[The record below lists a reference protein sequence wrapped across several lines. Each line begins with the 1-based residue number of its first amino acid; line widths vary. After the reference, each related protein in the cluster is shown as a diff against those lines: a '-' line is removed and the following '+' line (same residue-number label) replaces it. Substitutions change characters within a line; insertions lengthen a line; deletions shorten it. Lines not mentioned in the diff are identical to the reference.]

1 MKGTPHGI
9 LIVDDS
15 RTNQVLLSGS
25 LDAQGFDLTIA
36 ASGPEALQVL
46 EEGRIDLVLLDA
58 NMPGLSGYDVLREI
72 RKTHPAGTLPVII
85 VSASAHRDDVI
96 RALSLGANDFVS
108 WPVDPG
114 ILQARVRT
122 QLARKET
129 EDRLGES
136 EQRYALA
143 MWAMRDGLWDW
154 NLSTGAVYYSP
165 RWREMFGTGDVQDGS
180 PADWFNRVHPDDLLT
195 LKQDIDAHLEGGSAY
210 FECECRTKTG
220 DQYLWILF
228 RGIAVRDA
236 SGKAVRFA
244 GSATDITSG
253 KMPDSL
259 TKLPGRAFFVDR
271 LNRCLSYAK
280 RQPDFAFAVLF
291 IDLDGFKNV
300 NDSLGHV
307 AGDQLLAEMAR
318 RLDNSVRFSDAV
330 GRLESHRANAGS
342 HTVARFGGDEFTI
355 LLPHLR
361 DISDS
366 VQVAERIRAA
376 VRQPYEIDGHELYV
390 DASIGIAG
398 GSIDYASA
406 EDILRDADT
415 ALYRAKALGKGRY
428 EIFDAKMR
436 ERALSRIATESA
448 LRAAVGNGQLRVY
461 YQPIVRLDTGALA
474 GFEALIR
481 WLHPERGLLLPAE
494 FVPLAEESP
503 LIVSLGRWVLGEV
516 CRQVAAWRDARL
528 SLNGLRVAVNLSSRE
543 FRQADLTEFVAQTL
557 ESHRLNGE
565 LLELEITESTA
576 MDGAD
581 TVVERLSALRN
592 LGISLS
598 LDDFGTGYSSL
609 AYLHRYPIDR
619 LKVDRSF
626 VATLSESN
634 ERRSIVRAIV
644 TLASHIGVD
653 VVAEGVS
660 TQDHREILR
669 SMGCLLGQGHL
680 FSWPLGSELATR
692 LVEARTRAEEAGS
705 LPVAG

>member
-1 MKGTPHGI
+1 MKGTSHGI

-15 RTNQVLLSGS
+15 RTNQALLSGS
-25 LDAQGFDLTIA
+25 LDAAGFDLTTVG
-36 ASGPEALQVL
+36 SGPEALQVL
-46 EEGRIDLVLLDA
+46 AERRIDLVLLDA
-58 NMPGLSGYDVLREI
+58 NMPGLSGHDVLKEI

-85 VSASAHRDDVI
+85 VSARAHRDDVI
-96 RALSLGANDFVS
+96 EALSLGANDFVS

-129 EDRLGES
+129 EARLGES

-180 PADWFNRVHPDDLLT
+180 PADWFDRVHPDDLLT
-195 LKQDIDAHLEGGSAY
+195 LKQDIDGHLEGGSAY
-210 FECECRTKTG
+210 FECECRMKAAN
-220 DQYLWILF
+220 QFLWILF

-236 SGKAVRFA
+236 AGKAVRFA

-253 KMPDSL
+253 KMPDAL

-271 LNRCLSYAK
+271 LNRCLAHA
-280 RQPDFAFAVLF
+280 RQKPDFAFAVLF

-300 NDSLGHV
+300 NDSLGHA
-307 AGDQLLAEMAR
+307 AGDKLLAEMAR
-318 RLDNSVRFSDAV
+318 RLDHSVRFSDAV
-330 GRLESHRANAGS
+330 GRMESPRVNAGA

-398 GSIDYASA
+398 GSVDYTSA
-406 EDILRDADT
+406 EEILRDADT

-503 LIVSLGRWVLGEV
+503 LIVSLGRWVFAEV
-516 CRQVAAWRDARL
+516 CRQLAAWRDAHL

-557 ESHRLNGE
+557 ESQRLNGE

-581 TVVERLSALRN
+581 TVVERLSALRD

-634 ERRSIVRAIV
+634 ERRSIVRAIL
-644 TLASHIGVD
+644 TLAGHIGVD

-692 LVEARTRAEEAGS
+692 LVEARTKSEAGS
-705 LPVAG
+705 LSVAG

>member
-1 MKGTPHGI
+1 MKNTPHGI

-15 RTNQVLLSGS
+15 QASLAVLADS
-25 LDAQGFDLTIA
+25 LDAHEFDLTTA
-36 ASGPEALQVL
+36 ASGPEALQIL
-46 EEGRIDLVLLDA
+46 ARRRIDLVLLDV
-58 NMPGLSGYDVLREI
+58 NMPGLSGYDVLTRI
-72 RKTHPAGTLPVII
+72 RQTHPAGALPVII

-96 RALSLGANDFVS
+96 KALSLGANDFVS
-108 WPVDPG
+108 APVDPG
-114 ILQARVRT
+114 ILQARIRT

-180 PADWFNRVHPDDLLT
+180 PADWFDRVHPDDLLT

-210 FECECRTKTG
+210 FECECRMRAV
-220 DQYLWILF
+220 DQYIWILF
-228 RGIAVRDA
+228 RGIAVRDT
-236 SGKAVRFA
+236 GGRAVRFA

-253 KMPDSL
+253 KMPDAL

-271 LNRCLSYAK
+271 LNRCLAYA
-280 RQPDFAFAVLF
+280 RQRPDFNFAVLF

-300 NDSLGHV
+300 NDSLGHA
-307 AGDQLLAEMAR
+307 AGDKLLAEMAR
-318 RLDNSVRFSDAV
+318 RLDSSVRFSDSV
-330 GRLESHRANAGS
+330 GRMESHQASADS

-376 VRQPYEIDGHELYV
+376 VRKPYEIDGHELYV

-398 GSIDYASA
+398 GSTDYTTA
-406 EDILRDADT
+406 EEILRDADT

-428 EIFDAKMR
+428 ETFDAKMR

-481 WLHPERGLLLPAE
+481 WLHPERGLLLPSE

-503 LIVSLGRWVLGEV
+503 LIVNLGRWVFAEV
-516 CRQVAAWRDARL
+516 CRQLAVWRDARL
-528 SLNGLRVAVNLSSRE
+528 SLDGLRVAVNLSSRE
-543 FRQADLTEFVAQTL
+543 FRQPDLTEFVAQTL
-557 ESHRLNGE
+557 ESHRLNGDQ
-565 LLELEITESTA
+565 LELEITESTA

-634 ERRSIVRAIV
+634 ERRSIVRAIL
-644 TLASHIGVD
+644 TLAGHIGVD

-660 TQDHREILR
+660 TPDHREILR

-692 LVEARTRAEEAGS
+692 LVEARTRSEAGA
-705 LPVAG
+705 LPAAG

>member
-1 MKGTPHGI
+1 MKTSHGI

-15 RTNQVLLSGS
+15 RTNQALLSGA
-25 LDAQGFDLTIA
+25 LDAQGFDVTTA

-46 EEGRIDLVLLDA
+46 AQRRIDLVLLDV
-58 NMPGLSGYDVLREI
+58 NMPGLSGYDVLEEI

-85 VSASAHRDDVI
+85 VSARAHRDDVI
-96 RALSLGANDFVS
+96 GALALGANDFVT

-114 ILQARVRT
+114 ILQARIRT

-180 PADWFNRVHPDDLLT
+180 PADWFDRVHPDDLLT
-195 LKQDIDAHLEGGSAY
+195 LKQDIDVHLEGGSAY
-210 FECECRTKTG
+210 FECECRMKAA
-220 DQYLWILF
+220 DEYLWILF
-228 RGIAVRDA
+228 RGIAVRDT
-236 SGKAVRFA
+236 SGKAARFA

-253 KMPDSL
+253 KMPDAL

-271 LNRCLSYAK
+271 LKRCLAYAK
-280 RQPDFAFAVLF
+280 QRPDFAFAVLF
-291 IDLDGFKNV
+291 VDLDGFKNV
-300 NDSLGHV
+300 NDSLGHA
-307 AGDQLLAEMAR
+307 AGDKLLAEMAR
-318 RLDNSVRFSDAV
+318 RLDNSVRFSDSV
-330 GRLESHRANAGS
+330 GRMESPRPNEGS

-366 VQVAERIRAA
+366 IQVAERIRAA

-398 GSIDYASA
+398 GSTDYTSA
-406 EDILRDADT
+406 EEILRDADT

-428 EIFDAKMR
+428 ETFDAKMR

-503 LIVSLGRWVLGEV
+503 LIVSLGRWVFGEV
-516 CRQVAAWRDARL
+516 CRQVAAWRDAGL
-528 SLNGLRVAVNLSSRE
+528 ALDGLRVAVNLSSRE
-543 FRQADLTEFVAQTL
+543 FRQTDLTEFVAQTL

-634 ERRSIVRAIV
+634 ERRSIVRAIL
-644 TLASHIGVD
+644 TLAGHIGVD

-680 FSWPLGSELATR
+680 FSWPLGGELATR
-692 LVEARTRAEEAGS
+692 LVEARTKAEAGS
-705 LPVAG
+705 LSAAG

>member
-1 MKGTPHGI
+1 
-9 LIVDDS
+9 
-15 RTNQVLLSGS
+15 
-25 LDAQGFDLTIA
+25 
-36 ASGPEALQVL
+36 
-46 EEGRIDLVLLDA
+46 
-58 NMPGLSGYDVLREI
+58 
-72 RKTHPAGTLPVII
+72 
-85 VSASAHRDDVI
+85 
-96 RALSLGANDFVS
+96 
-108 WPVDPG
+108 
-114 ILQARVRT
+114 
-122 QLARKET
+122 
-129 EDRLGES
+129 
-136 EQRYALA
+136 
-143 MWAMRDGLWDW
+143 
-154 NLSTGAVYYSP
+154 
-165 RWREMFGTGDVQDGS
+165 
-180 PADWFNRVHPDDLLT
+180 
-195 LKQDIDAHLEGGSAY
+195 
-210 FECECRTKTG
+210 
-220 DQYLWILF
+220 
-228 RGIAVRDA
+228 
-236 SGKAVRFA
+236 
-244 GSATDITSG
+244 
-253 KMPDSL
+253 
-259 TKLPGRAFFVDR
+259 
-271 LNRCLSYAK
+271 
-280 RQPDFAFAVLF
+280 
-291 IDLDGFKNV
+291 
-300 NDSLGHV
+300 
-307 AGDQLLAEMAR
+307 
-318 RLDNSVRFSDAV
+318 
-330 GRLESHRANAGS
+330 
-342 HTVARFGGDEFTI
+342 
-355 LLPHLR
+355 
-361 DISDS
+361 
-366 VQVAERIRAA
+366 
-376 VRQPYEIDGHELYV
+376 
-390 DASIGIAG
+390 
-398 GSIDYASA
+398 
-406 EDILRDADT
+406 
-415 ALYRAKALGKGRY
+415 
-428 EIFDAKMR
+428 MR

-494 FVPLAEESP
+494 FMPLAEESP

-634 ERRSIVRAIV
+634 ERRSIVRAIL
-644 TLASHIGVD
+644 TLAGHIGVD

-692 LVEARTRAEEAGS
+692 LVEARTRAEAG
-705 LPVAG
+705 AGTLTAAG

>member
-1 MKGTPHGI
+1 MKGTSHGI

-15 RTNQVLLSGS
+15 RTNQAVLSRTLE
-25 LDAQGFDLTIA
+25 AQGFEVTVA

-46 EEGRIDLVLLDA
+46 ARSGIDLVLLDV
-58 NMPGLSGYDVLREI
+58 NMPGLSGYEVLKEI

-85 VSASAHRDDVI
+85 VSERAHRDDVI
-96 RALSLGANDFVS
+96 QALSMGANDFVS

-165 RWREMFGTGDVQDGS
+165 RWREMFGTGNVQDGS
-180 PADWFNRVHPDDLLT
+180 PADWFDRVHPDDLLT

-210 FECECRTKTG
+210 FECECRVKAS

-228 RGIAVRDA
+228 RGIAVRDPG
-236 SGKAVRFA
+236 GKPVRFA

-271 LNRCLSYAK
+271 LNRCLAYAK
-280 RQPDFAFAVLF
+280 RQPGFAFAVLF

-307 AGDQLLAEMAR
+307 AGDQLLAEMAQ
-318 RLDNSVRFSDAV
+318 RLDHSVRFSDAV
-330 GRLESHRANAGS
+330 GRIESRANPGS

-361 DISDS
+361 DVSDS
-366 VQVAERIRAA
+366 VAVAERIRAA
-376 VRQPYEIDGHELYV
+376 VRQPYQIDGHELYV

-398 GSIDYASA
+398 GSIDYTSA

-415 ALYRAKALGKGRY
+415 ALYRAKAQGKGRY

-481 WLHPERGLLLPAE
+481 WLHPERGLLLPAD

-503 LIVSLGRWVLGEV
+503 LIVSLGRWVFAEV
-516 CRQVAAWRDARL
+516 CRQLAAWRDARL
-528 SLNGLRVAVNLSSRE
+528 SLDGLRVAVNLSSRE

-565 LLELEITESTA
+565 VLELEITESTA

-692 LVEARTRAEEAGS
+692 LVEARSRLTAGS
-705 LPVAG
+705 LPAAG